1 MTVFMSA
8 ARRFRQFSDLTPAD
22 RRLLVATGS
31 VVFGVR
37 LMLWLLPAR
46 RIAAMTFG
54 QKGVETDTAGATS
67 ASAQRLAWA
76 VRTTS
81 RRIPGASCLTQALS
95 LQLLLR
101 RHGVASS
108 LKIGVARAERGE
120 GYVAHAWVE
129 AGPRVL
135 IGAGELERYAF
146 LSDFSDSQDSR
157 TQ

>member
-1 MTVFMSA
+1 MTLFASA
-8 ARRFRQFSDLTPAD
+8 ARRFRQFRDLTSAD
-22 RRLLVATGS
+22 RRLLVATGA
-31 VVFGVR
+31 VVLGVR
-37 LMLWLLPAR
+37 LMLWFLPAR

-54 QKGVETDTAGATS
+54 HKGVEPNTAGGTS
-67 ASAQRLAWA
+67 VSAQRLAWA
-76 VRTTS
+76 VQTTS

-101 RHGVASS
+101 RSGVASS
-108 LKIGVARAERGE
+108 LKIGVARAARGE
-120 GYVAHAWVE
+120 GYVAHAWLE

-146 LSDFSDSQDSR
+146 LSDVSASQDSR

>member
-1 MTVFMSA
+1 MTIVSSA
-8 ARRFRQFSDLTPAD
+8 ARRFRQFGDLTPAD
-22 RRLLVATGS
+22 RRLLVVTGA

-37 LMLWLLPAR
+37 LMLWVLPAR

-54 QKGVETDTAGATS
+54 HNGVETNTAGANTP
-67 ASAQRLAWA
+67 SAQRLAWA

-101 RHGVASS
+101 RRGVASN
-108 LKIGVARAERGE
+108 LKIGVARAAQGE

-146 LSDFSDSQDSR
+146 LSDLSDSRDSR
-157 TQ
+157 SQ